1 MIKKLVFVA
10 LSLAACAA
18 NAQLSNSWRADWRNA
33 SNTVYISKFIQA
45 KPGIECMVFMYST
58 TASVKPGEPDCM
70 ALGPQFVFSNGQ
82 VTIPVTTGPQGP
94 IGPQGEQGLP
104 GAKGDTG
111 PAGPTGAAG
120 PAGTT
125 TWAGITDKPTTFA
138 PSEHTHAWTEITGRP
153 TIPTIHRVRATTAAD
168 GTYTWTYP
176 TACSAAPV
184 ISVTPENTVSGEIIN
199 HKVTAVSATS
209 MTVSVSRAVLTL
221 NGLLGLTLPVIQTPT
236 AQVVHLIAI
245 CP

>member
-1 MIKKLVFVA
+1 MKKLLF
-10 LSLAACAA
+10 AACLLLAHVLALAGPQDAA
-18 NAQLSNSWRADWRNA
+18 NIRITQNLDQSPSTGITTRYLFVP
-33 SNTVYISKFIQA
+33 NT
-45 KPGIECMVFMYST
+45 
-58 TASVKPGEPDCM
+58 
-70 ALGPQFVFSNGQ
+70 
-82 VTIPVTTGPQGP
+82 
-94 IGPQGEQGLP
+94 
-104 GAKGDTG
+104 
-111 PAGPTGAAG
+111 
-120 PAGTT
+120 AGTT
-125 TWAGITDKPTTFA
+125 CAVVLSGTTRLPHCYALGSGLTVMNDVISVSQVQTDWNATSGTAQILNKPTFSTIAYSGDWADLLNKPATWA
-138 PSEHTHAWTEITGRP
+138 PSPHTHAWTEITGRP